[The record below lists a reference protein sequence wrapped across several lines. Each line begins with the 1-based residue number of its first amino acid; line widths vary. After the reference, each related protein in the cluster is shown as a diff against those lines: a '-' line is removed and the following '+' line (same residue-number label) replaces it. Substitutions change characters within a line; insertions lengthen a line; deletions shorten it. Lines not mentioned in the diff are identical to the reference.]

1 MIANR
6 CAPGAAEG
14 TRRTRRL
21 PCWAMV
27 NPTWEGRDLP
37 VLRAFV
43 ELWEESGG
51 QAVMA
56 EQIGARTGFGWSAV
70 QTSLLALLA
79 EEPTLIRDYDGG
91 AEPGSYVLV
100 VDQPTGEARR
110 RLGLWPTPESL
121 ADRLVIAL
129 AQAAEREPN
138 EERRG
143 LLKRTAEW
151 LGSAGRD
158 VAVDVTAAVISRQVG
173 GA

>member
-1 MIANR
+1 
-6 CAPGAAEG
+6 
-14 TRRTRRL
+14 
-21 PCWAMV
+21 MV
-27 NPTWEGRDLP
+27 NPTWVERDLP

-51 QAVMA
+51 EAVGA
-56 EQIGARTGFGWSAV
+56 QQIEGRTGFDETTV
-70 QTSLLALLA
+70 QASLLALLA
-79 EEPTLIRDYDGG
+79 EEPALIRDYDGG

-110 RLGLWPTPESL
+110 RLGLWPTPELL
-121 ADRLVIAL
+121 ADRLVAAL

-158 VAVDVTAAVISRQVG
+158 VAVDVAAAVISRQVG